1 MINNLLK
8 NFCLITFALIAPIT
22 LPAGGIQKSL
32 NQDKFSHNINEI
44 ILSSNTYLYSFPEI
58 NAKELLVLDIGTC
71 LSVLRNWKVSES
83 EIWFRVELASN
94 KLLDD
99 PNKIKIIDI
108 MFKIYIFIHPFVTL
122 LGSPNNL
129 LEANSTLTQISFSFT
144 FQSRKTDKVV
154 PTFSNNNSLAIISG
168 KL

>member
-32 NQDKFSHNINEI
+32 NQDKFPHDTKEI
-44 ILSSNTYLYSFPEI
+44 ILSSNTSLYSFPEI
-58 NAKELLVLDIGTC
+58 NAKKLLVLDIGTS

-94 KLLDD
+94 KILDD
-99 PNKIKIIDI
+99 PNKITKGWIK
-108 MFKIYIFIHPFVTL
+108 M
-122 LGSPNNL
+122 
-129 LEANSTLTQISFSFT
+129 
-144 FQSRKTDKVV
+144 
-154 PTFSNNNSLAIISG
+154 
-168 KL
+168 